1 MSGPSRAWG
10 SYDPPDPIEAEIRAA
25 IARRKGL
32 RPDRDTPDPK
42 AVERRR
48 KLEEIEEQR
57 RIREQ
62 TEWL

>member
-1 MSGPSRAWG
+1 MIA
-10 SYDPPDPIEAEIRAA
+10 PDPVGAEIRAA
-25 IARRKGL
+25 IARRKGI

-48 KLEEIEEQR
+48 RLEEIEEQR
-57 RIREQ
+57 RLREA

>member
-1 MSGPSRAWG
+1 VIR
-10 SYDPPDPIEAEIRAA
+10 PDPIDAEIHAA

-32 RPDRDTPDPK
+32 RPDRDTPDQK

-57 RIREQ
+57 RLREA
-62 TEWL
+62 TEWLKMTGWGTQ

>member
-1 MSGPSRAWG
+1 MIR
-10 SYDPPDPIEAEIRAA
+10 PDPIEAEIRAA
-25 IARRKGL
+25 IARRKGI
-32 RPDRDTPDPK
+32 RPDRDTPDQK

-57 RIREQ
+57 RLKEQ

>member
-1 MSGPSRAWG
+1 MIA
-10 SYDPPDPIEAEIRAA
+10 PDPVGAEIRAA

-57 RIREQ
+57 RLREQ